1 MESIGKNS
9 GGAAEEL
16 FMRGYNCSQSVF
28 AAHAGELGMDF
39 ETALKVSAP
48 LGGGVGRMREV
59 CGAFSACAMLDGLKN
74 CSSDP
79 SPEEKKRTYERVQRL
94 AEIFREANGSIICRE
109 LLNLQKD
116 APVSAAPDAR
126 DAKYYATR
134 LCARIV
140 ASASEIVQKHIL
152 GR

>member
-116 APVSAAPDAR
+116 APVSAGAR
-126 DAKYYATR
+126 RARRKILRTRPCAK
-134 LCARIV
+134 IV
-140 ASASEIVQKHIL
+140 ASASEIVRKHIL

>member
-1 MESIGKNS
+1 MESGEKGAENS
-9 GGAAEEL
+9 AAGL
-16 FMRGYNCSQSVF
+16 FMRGYNCSQAVF

-79 SPEEKKRTYERVQRL
+79 SAEEKKRLTKESR
-94 AEIFREANGSIICRE
+94 GSP
-109 LLNLQKD
+109 KFSGKPT
-116 APVSAAPDAR
+116 AP
-126 DAKYYATR
+126 
-134 LCARIV
+134 
-140 ASASEIVQKHIL
+140 
-152 GR
+152 